1 MDSKVVYENT
11 LDEIIKLRSR
21 LNVLDMTLEGLV
33 ICDNPPKADIH
44 ILGIENLKKMA
55 KALEM
60 DIYKKT
66 DRCFFMYKGITVFC
80 LI

>member
-1 MDSKVVYENT
+1 MDKKMVYENT

-21 LNVLDMTLEGLV
+21 LDMLDRSLEGLK
-33 ICDNPPKADIH
+33 ICDNPLVNEIH
-44 ILGIENLKKMA
+44 IVGIENLKKLA
-55 KALEM
+55 SVLGT

-66 DRCFFMYKGITVFC
+66 DHCFFMYKGIKVFC

>member
-1 MDSKVVYENT
+1 MDSKVLYENT
-11 LDEIIKLRSR
+11 LDEIINLRSR
-21 LNVLDMTLEGLV
+21 LNMLDMTLEGLV
-33 ICDNPPKADIH
+33 TCDTPSASSLH

-55 KALEM
+55 KALGT

-66 DRCFFMYKGITVFC
+66 DRCFFMYKGVTVFC